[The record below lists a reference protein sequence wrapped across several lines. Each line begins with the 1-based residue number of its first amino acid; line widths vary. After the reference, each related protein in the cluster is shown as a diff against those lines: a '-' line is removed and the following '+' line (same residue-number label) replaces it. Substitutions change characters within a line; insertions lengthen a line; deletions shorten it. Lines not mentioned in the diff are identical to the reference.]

1 MLRQAGKFLAE
12 RLRKIIPDAFVFA
25 ILLTL
30 VAGLCAWAMTE
41 SSGGEVLD
49 AWFTGFWVLLE
60 FGMQMVLILA
70 TGYAIALSEPVS
82 RMIDAATRRVSSPF
96 QVYLVVMVF
105 GALLSLVS
113 WSWMIITAVFA
124 RELANR
130 VDRIDYAY
138 LTACVYLSSWPW
150 VCGLS
155 SSIPLLLNTDGNFM
169 IETGLLDGKI
179 PIEATLGSTV
189 NLVYFITGIIVI
201 PTMMVLMR
209 PQRGEAT
216 VLDEMLEKGSSI
228 STLTVA
234 QEAEQTRLPF
244 KTLSDNLNH
253 GWLPQL
259 VIALAGLVY
268 IFSYFTKRGFDI
280 NLEIMIFIFLMVGL
294 LAHRTPM
301 NYVLAMKRSC
311 SNVSGI
317 IFQYPFYAGIMGM
330 MIYTG
335 LGSMISDWMSSFATP
350 TSLPAIAQFAGATV
364 NFFIPSAGGEWAVVG
379 PSFVEAA
386 KSVGSTLPSGEL
398 QQLIAKVAM
407 AVAYGETSTNLLQ
420 PFFLLIIL
428 PVMGAGVKIQARDV
442 MGYLVIPFVVWYLI
456 TMAILTWVPM

>member
-1 MLRQAGKFLAE
+1 MLRRSGKFLAE
-12 RLRKIIPDAFVFA
+12 RLKQIIPDAFVFA

-30 VAGLCAWAMTE
+30 VAGLCAWTFTE
-41 SSGGEVLD
+41 SSVGEVLD
-49 AWFTGFWVLLE
+49 AWFRGFWMLLE

-82 RMIDAATRRVSSPF
+82 RVIDAAMRRVSSPF
-96 QVYLVVMVF
+96 QVYFAVMVM
-105 GALLSLVS
+105 GAVLSLIS
-113 WSWMIITAVFA
+113 WSWVIITAVFA

-138 LTACVYLSSWPW
+138 LTACVYLSAWPW

-169 IETGLLDGKI
+169 VESGLLDGKI

-189 NLVYFITGIIVI
+189 NIVYFITGLLVI
-201 PTMMVLMR
+201 PSIMVLMR
-209 PQRGEAT
+209 PQRTEAT
-216 VLDEMLEKGSSI
+216 GLNEMLEQGNDA
-228 STLTVA
+228 TAMTVA
-234 QEAEQTRLPF
+234 QEAEQLRHPSRS
-244 KTLSDNLNH
+244 LSDSLNH
-253 GWLPQL
+253 GRLPL
-259 VIALAGLVY
+259 LLLALAGIAY
-268 IFSYFTKRGFDI
+268 IISYFLRQGFDI
-280 NLEIMIFIFLMVGL
+280 NLEIMIFIFLMAGL
-294 LAHRTPM
+294 LAHRTPL
-301 NYVLAMKRSC
+301 NYVMAMKRSC

-317 IFQYPFYAGIMGM
+317 IFQYPFYAGIMGLM
-330 MIYTG
+330 MFTG
-335 LGSMISDWMSSFATP
+335 LGSMIADWMSSFATP
-350 TSLPAIAQFAGATV
+350 TSLPVVAQFAGAVV

-386 KSVGSTLPSGEL
+386 KTVGSALSPDEL
-398 QQLIAKVAM
+398 QHLIAKVAM

-428 PVMGAGVKIQARDV
+428 PVMGAGVRIQARDV
-442 MGYLVIPFVVWYLI
+442 MGYMVIPFVLWYGI